1 MSLNTLKKQQVYK
14 DPLYGFIHVDDALIK
29 DLIDSAPFQRL
40 RRIRQLSGVH
50 MVFHGAEHSRFSHSL
65 GVYEIA
71 YRFSNAPDLK
81 QEFTERERLILL
93 VSALLHDIGHGAYSH
108 AFEDVF
114 GIDHEAVGA
123 RIIKENPE
131 LLRILNRVDDG
142 FAFDVASV
150 LLKEGKYPLI
160 EQLISSQLDA
170 DRLDYLERDAYFTG
184 AAYGRIDADR
194 IIRVARI
201 KDGRLVFKV
210 SGIHAIEN
218 YLISRYHMYWQVY
231 FHPVSRAYELTL
243 EKIYQR
249 VRDLLVSGVLFSN
262 GNLDLLKRMIAH
274 PDDLDDFMALDDYY
288 MNGLIAGFRAS
299 DDEILRNLARDFLDR
314 KIWGHLRDD
323 PENQDEIARI
333 KASFQ
338 PEEQPYYTGYRTVE
352 NSTYRDDGLTFGEK
366 IYLLLEDGSVSTITE
381 RSAII
386 DSLRASGAKRD
397 PRFFYR
403 K

>member
-386 DSLRASGAKRD
+386 DSLRSSGAKRD

>member
-1 MSLNTLKKQQVYK
+1 MNTLKKQQVYK

-386 DSLRASGAKRD
+386 DSLRSSGAKRD

>member
-1 MSLNTLKKQQVYK
+1 MNTLKKQQVYK

-29 DLIDSAPFQRL
+29 ELIDSAPFQRL

-71 YRFSNAPDLK
+71 YRFSTAPDLK
-81 QEFTERERLILL
+81 QAFNERERMILL

-114 GIDHEAVGA
+114 GIDHEVIGA
-123 RIIKENPE
+123 RLIKDNPD
-131 LLRILNRVDDG
+131 LSRILKQVDDA
-142 FAFDVASV
+142 FADDVASV

-194 IIRVARI
+194 IIRVARV
-201 KDGRLVFKV
+201 KDGRLVFKA

-262 GNLDLLKRMIAH
+262 GDLELLKRMIAH
-274 PDDLDDFMALDDYY
+274 PDDLVNFMAIDDYY
-288 MNGLIAGFRAS
+288 MNGLIGGFRTS
-299 DDEILRNLARDFLDR
+299 EDEILRNLAHDFLDR
-314 KIWGHLRDD
+314 KIWGHIKDD
-323 PENQDEIARI
+323 PEHQEEITRI
-333 KASFQ
+333 KASFK
-338 PEEQPYYTGYRTVE
+338 PEEKPYYTGYRTVE
-352 NSTYRDDGLTFGEK
+352 SSTYKDDGLTFGEK
-366 IYLLLEDGSVSTITE
+366 ICVLLEDGSVSTITE
-381 RSAII
+381 QSEII
-386 DSLRASGAKRD
+386 ESLRSSGAKKD